1 MGKFGTFLKIS
12 TFWLKPDFK
21 SRICPIL
28 CQSDPF
34 QTQIWHTCLS
44 DGDSHSRLPI
54 TLMTHTFFTFQS
66 NVGNY
71 YQWWWLF
78 IMFVLD
84 LDFSFEMFHFIQQGF
99 TCTSMNNSISAEI
112 QMLNSMSHWITRFP
126 RILGKQRP
134 VYTCDSVVCRR
145 VNRVQKNWRQWGH
158 KARETPEFRKKKH
171 AKLTTF
177 CRPVVAGLFTRQ

>member
-1 MGKFGTFLKIS
+1 MRDVRFWDLSGSDWHQMGKFGTFFKIS
-12 TFWLKPDFK
+12 TFWLKLDFK

-71 YQWWWLF
+71 YQWWCLF

-99 TCTSMNNSISAEI
+99 TCTSMDNSISFRRTTGSTAHHYATASPFYWLI
-112 QMLNSMSHWITRFP
+112 LNKCIKTSLNLISLISLST
-126 RILGKQRP
+126 
-134 VYTCDSVVCRR
+134 
-145 VNRVQKNWRQWGH
+145 
-158 KARETPEFRKKKH
+158 
-171 AKLTTF
+171 
-177 CRPVVAGLFTRQ
+177 

>member
-1 MGKFGTFLKIS
+1 MGKFGTFFKIS
-12 TFWLKPDFK
+12 TFWLKLDFK

-134 VYTCDSVVCRR
+134 VYTCDSVVR
-145 VNRVQKNWRQWGH
+145 VMTYGLVREVCGEWRVLCALTLTNLSRLDLV
-158 KARETPEFRKKKH
+158 
-171 AKLTTF
+171 KLVTF
-177 CRPVVAGLFTRQ
+177 SSCVVISFL